1 MIEILI
7 LYSIQKREKT
17 LYSIRKDIID
27 VFGAYTKPSIG
38 TLYPALKRLQDLEA
52 VTLTEKFSQ
61 GGKKSSY
68 YRITKKGFECF
79 KDLFFS
85 TLSENPSLSYTQLH
99 VRFAVMGL
107 LDIADRKKFIEETR
121 KKINLYCID
130 LENRLQDEFLDLDY
144 FQREI
149 MKKTLQEMKTLI
161 DYMNKLKVEHAC

>member
-7 LYSIQKREKT
+7 LYTIQKRDKT

-38 TLYPALKRLQDLEA
+38 TLYPALKRLKEMGA
-52 VTLTEKFSQ
+52 ITLTEKFSQ

-68 YRITKKGFECF
+68 FGITKKGIDCF

-85 TLSENPSLSYTQLH
+85 TISDNPSLSYIQLQ

-107 LDIADRKKFIEETR
+107 LDIPERKRFLEETK
-121 KKINLYCID
+121 KKITIYCID
-130 LENRLQDEFLDLDY
+130 IENKLNDEFLELDY

-149 MKKTLQEMKTLI
+149 MKRTLSEMKSVI
-161 DYMNKLKVEHAC
+161 DYINKLKVEHAC